1 MIKKAFLVSGM
12 AVMSATV
19 FAQFGA
25 TAPLPDRPLVTVS
38 GQAEV
43 MVAPDQVVFTLKA
56 ENVNLDVSNA
66 KTKTDAEVKEI
77 FALARAY
84 KIEAQNI
91 QTDFVRISESYS
103 AYEQG
108 KPRQFLGYAVTQTT
122 TILLTDITRFEALFS
137 DLVKAGISNVGNVT
151 FRASQMRKYMD
162 QARAQAMKAAHEKAV
177 ALAGEI
183 GQHIGKAFNITE
195 VGTKV
200 SQAYD
205 EDNESSSSNA
215 SNTSNSMYISSE
227 SIGGIADTQNTIAP
241 GMISII
247 VRVKVSFELN

>member
-1 MIKKAFLVSGM
+1 MVKKALLVLGMVLTLSGT
-12 AVMSATV
+12 AW
-19 FAQFGA
+19 AQYGA
-25 TAPLPDRPLVTVS
+25 TSGPLPDRPLVTVS

-56 ENVNLDVSNA
+56 ENVSPDVSSA
-66 KTKTDAEVKEI
+66 KAKTDAEVKKI

-84 KIEAQNI
+84 KIEPQNI

-103 AYEQG
+103 AYVQG

-122 TILLTDITRFEALFS
+122 TILLTDITRFESLFS

-215 SNTSNSMYISSE
+215 SNSTYGIASE
-227 SIGGIADTQNTIAP
+227 IGGIGDTQNTIAP